1 MPLPKSVRVQS
12 SAPRAVVWERLSP
25 KEKML
30 AYHLVQAANAGRD
43 LLFYQT
49 HRHSLAVKHLL
60 ETAFSEDHAAETKSL
75 LGDKGYAELMIYAAK
90 FLDQGGPY
98 TPSNRKYVLRQVTP
112 AQIGCARRPNGRA
125 PRFDRPPGDSAPAH

>member
-1 MPLPKSVRVQS
+1 
-12 SAPRAVVWERLSP
+12 WERLSQ
-25 KEKML
+25 KERML

-49 HRHSLAVKHLL
+49 HRHSLTVKHVL
-60 ETAFSEDHAAETKSL
+60 EAAFSAEHSAQTKAL
-75 LGDKGYAELMIYAAK
+75 LGDGPYAELLVYAAK

-112 AQIGCARRPNGRA
+112 AQAAAIIDQFADGV
-125 PRFDRPPGDSAPAH
+125 